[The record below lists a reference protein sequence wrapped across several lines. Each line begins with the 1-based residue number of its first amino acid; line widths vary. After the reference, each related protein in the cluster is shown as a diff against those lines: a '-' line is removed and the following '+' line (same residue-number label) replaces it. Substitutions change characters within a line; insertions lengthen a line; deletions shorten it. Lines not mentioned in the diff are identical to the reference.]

1 MKTDL
6 KGANV
11 WWMET
16 FRFPDSRPKWPHFC
30 IIEAHLRL
38 TLHWCKKNY
47 KKSGQI
53 NVVVT
58 CQVLESVKNIKFV
71 HIWCEACE
79 YGEGWYTQ
87 EVTWTRCNQIL
98 TFNRVTGHTLVWE
111 CQRSFILK
119 AAVWIASYLHHLAM
133 SYHVEKNSG
142 TAAGD
147 VERLRVI
154 RLDQEVTHLTFDL
167 PP

>member
-87 EVTWTRCNQIL
+87 EVTWTRCNQIHHRL

-111 CQRSFILK
+111 CTKS
-119 AAVWIASYLHHLAM
+119 VNDHSYWKPPFESHHICIISPCLTM
-133 SYHVEKNSG
+133 
-142 TAAGD
+142 
-147 VERLRVI
+147 LRKTPALLQVM
-154 RLDQEVTHLTFDL
+154 
-167 PP
+167 